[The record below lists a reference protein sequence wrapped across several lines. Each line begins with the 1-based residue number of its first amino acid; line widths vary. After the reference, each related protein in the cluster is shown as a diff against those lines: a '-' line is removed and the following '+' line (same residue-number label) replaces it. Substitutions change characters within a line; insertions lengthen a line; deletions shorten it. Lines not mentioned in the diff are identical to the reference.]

1 MPLKVCADESRQGI
15 ERRRHILS
23 SCHNLVTVLAA
34 LLVMSSHSLSELF
47 CARFVDE
54 ETKAWRIV
62 LHGHGHAANRSW
74 EL

>member
-1 MPLKVCADESRQGI
+1 MNQAGNRKEETHSEQ
-15 ERRRHILS
+15 
-23 SCHNLVTVLAA
+23 CHNLVTVLAA

-47 CARFVDE
+47 CARFADE

-62 LHGHGHAANRSW
+62 LHGHGRAANRSW